1 MAVAFKGEKPLRG
14 GALERAAALLDGAN
28 LPVIGGLLTDIAGAE
43 AAIAL
48 AQKLDG
54 VIDHAAGEGLA
65 RASQIMREMGGCP
78 ASLGE
83 ARNRADLIVLI
94 GDGPLKRDPDL
105 LDTLFPKEEGLPRPG
120 GNPRELI
127 VLGGESAKLASRV
140 PVTAIASASLDL
152 ATLVSLLS
160 ATLMEHRTDADGGEI
175 GEKLASLAA
184 RLRRAAFPVFVI
196 SPCDLD
202 EHVLRTVLG
211 IVRHLCLTIRAATLS
226 MPAPGNGDGV
236 NLCSAWTCGVP
247 VRTRFTRGLPEHD
260 PWRYGAQRLIES
272 GEADAL
278 LWVDA
283 LGSHEFGRPH
293 GVPTVVLSAAGDAA
307 AEVVIEVGCA
317 GRDHDAAL
325 YLAQLAGI
333 GMVKATHP
341 NTHLPTAAKVLSGI
355 SALIRP
361 SEVAAC

>member
-1 MAVAFKGEKPLRG
+1 MAVALKGGKLVRS

-54 VIDHAAGEGLA
+54 VIDHAAGDGLA

-83 ARNRADLIVLI
+83 ARNRADLIVLV
-94 GDGPLKRDPDL
+94 GEAPLKRDPDL
-105 LDTLFPKEEGLPRPG
+105 LDTLFPKGEGLPRPG

-127 VLGGESAKLASRV
+127 LLACEAPRVESPV
-140 PVTAIASASLDL
+140 PVTAIASAGVDL
-152 ATLVSLLS
+152 PTLVSLL
-160 ATLMEHRTDADGGEI
+160 AAALMEHRTGADGGEMAA
-175 GEKLASLAA
+175 KLAAVAA
-184 RLRRAAFPVFVI
+184 RLWRAAFPVFVI

-211 IVRHLCLTIRAATLS
+211 MVRHLCLTIRAATLS

-260 PWRYGAQRLIES
+260 PWRYGAQRLIDS

-283 LGSHEFGRPH
+283 LGPNEFGRPQ
-293 GVPTVVLSAAGDAA
+293 GVPTVVLSAAAA
-307 AEVVIEVGCA
+307 GAEVVIEVGCA

-325 YLAQLAGI
+325 YLAKLAGI
-333 GMVKATHP
+333 GMVRATHP
-341 NTHLPTAAKVLSGI
+341 NTRLPTAAKVLNGI
-355 SALIRP
+355 ADLIEPR
-361 SEVAAC
+361 EVGAC